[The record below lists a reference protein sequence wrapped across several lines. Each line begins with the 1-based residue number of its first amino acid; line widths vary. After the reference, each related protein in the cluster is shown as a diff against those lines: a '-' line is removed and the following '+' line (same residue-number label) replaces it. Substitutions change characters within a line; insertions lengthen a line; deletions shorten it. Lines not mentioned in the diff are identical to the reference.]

1 MKLISCEMCHGR
13 ATERDHCGGRQRN
26 NVSNLIQKRSDTS
39 ENARTTEDVLQVLKN
54 FSRSQSPSM

>member
-1 MKLISCEMCHGR
+1 MVMQRKETIVVPNEMMFQIR
-13 ATERDHCGGRQRN
+13 Y
-26 NVSNLIQKRSDTS
+26 KRDTS